1 VLKKNEK
8 GLLAEGQRSLFF
20 GRNLPQRAEAGLS
33 STILLRKAR
42 FYPTYPILAEN
53 HVSSKN
59 NKMLRTV
66 RLPKTPAKTDKVP
79 RAHIILENQIE
90 GFVYFK

>member
-8 GLLAEGQRSLFF
+8 GLLAEDQRSFFF
-20 GRNLPQRAEAGLS
+20 GRNLPQRAEAVLP

-42 FYPTYPILAEN
+42 FYQTYPILAEN
-53 HVSSKN
+53 HISSKN

-79 RAHIILENQIE
+79 SAHIILENQIE
-90 GFVYFK
+90 GFVCFK

>member
-1 VLKKNEK
+1 MKFSISKI
-8 GLLAEGQRSLFF
+8 RSCKLGEPFVF
-20 GRNLPQRAEAGLS
+20 P
-33 STILLRKAR
+33 IDLRKAR

-53 HVSSKN
+53 HISSKN
-59 NKMLRTV
+59 NKMLRTI